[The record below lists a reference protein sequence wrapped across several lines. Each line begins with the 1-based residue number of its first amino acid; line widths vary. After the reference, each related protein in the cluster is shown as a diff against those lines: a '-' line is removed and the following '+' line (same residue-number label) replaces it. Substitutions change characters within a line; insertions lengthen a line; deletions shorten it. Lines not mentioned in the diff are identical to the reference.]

1 MTDIKIFRVDIIISQ
16 YSDRDEGFWNI
27 KENMET
33 TEGLKQLTKT
43 LESVYFNV
51 AKYLEKRLK
60 E

>member
-1 MTDIKIFRVDIIISQ
+1 MVDTKVFRVDIIISQ

-51 AKYLEKRLK
+51 AKYLEKRFK

>member
-1 MTDIKIFRVDIIISQ
+1 MTDTKVFRVDIIISQ

-33 TEGLKQLTKT
+33 TEGVKQLTKT

-51 AKYLEKRLK
+51 AKYLEKRFK